1 MVPARDVPPF
11 EVPTLRSG
19 DVVLRAW
26 KLTDAPAVV
35 AAAADP
41 YIPRI
46 TTVPELASEPEARA
60 YIERQWDRALSG
72 LGFSFAICAPS
83 AAVGQIGLWPR
94 DGVAS
99 VGYWLVPAV
108 RGHGLAARALGVLVS
123 WALPAGYAEL
133 ELFAEPWNEAS
144 LATARRCGFVER
156 GTVRAHHQ
164 VGTEPR
170 DAIRMTRSS
179 YR

>member
-1 MVPARDVPPF
+1 MTPAAF

-19 DVVLRAW
+19 DLVLRPW
-26 KLTDAPAVV
+26 EPGDAPAVV

-41 YIPRI
+41 YIPQI
-46 TTVPELASEPEARA
+46 TTVPEAAGESGARA
-60 YIERQWDRALSG
+60 YIERQWDRAASG
-72 LGFSFAICAPS
+72 LGYSFAICAPS

-99 VGYWLVPAV
+99 VGYWLVPAA
-108 RGHGLAARALGVLVS
+108 RGRGLAARALGVLVG
-123 WALPAGYAEL
+123 WASSAGYAEL

-170 DAIRMTRSS
+170 DAIRMVRP

>member
-1 MVPARDVPPF
+1 VTPAAF

-19 DVVLRAW
+19 DLVLRPWEPA
-26 KLTDAPAVV
+26 DVPAVV

-41 YIPRI
+41 YIPQI
-46 TTVPELASEPEARA
+46 TTVPESAGEAEARA
-60 YIERQWDRALSG
+60 YIERQRDRAASG
-72 LGFSFAICAPS
+72 LGYSFAICAPS

-99 VGYWLVPAV
+99 VGYWLVPAA
-108 RGHGLAARALGVLVS
+108 RGRGLAARALGVLVG
-123 WALPAGYAEL
+123 WASSGGFTEL

-170 DAIRMTRSS
+170 DAIRMVRP
-179 YR
+179 YK

>member
-1 MVPARDVPPF
+1 VVPASY
-11 EVPTLRSG
+11 EVPVLRAG
-19 DVVLRAW
+19 DVVLRPWELA
-26 KLTDAPAVV
+26 DVPAVI

-41 YIPRI
+41 YIPQI
-46 TTVPELASEPEARA
+46 TTVPSAAGAREARA
-60 YIERQWDRALSG
+60 YIERQWDRAHSG
-72 LGFSFAICAPS
+72 LGYSFAICTPS
-83 AAVGQIGLWPR
+83 VAVGQIGLWPR

-99 VGYWLVPAV
+99 IGYWLVPAA
-108 RGHGLAARALGVLVS
+108 RGVGLAARALGVLVD
-123 WALPAGYAEL
+123 WASSVGYVEL

-170 DAIRMTRSS
+170 DAIRMARSG
-179 YR
+179 

>member
-1 MVPARDVPPF
+1 VVPAREFGSYQVPF
-11 EVPTLRSG
+11 LRSG
-19 DVVLRAW
+19 DVVLRPWELAD
-26 KLTDAPAVV
+26 TPAVI

-41 YIPRI
+41 YILQV
-46 TTVPELASEPEARA
+46 TTVPESAGTAEARA
-60 YIERQWDRALSG
+60 YIERQWDRASSG
-72 LGFSFAICAPS
+72 LGYSFAICEPS

-99 VGYWLVPAV
+99 IGYWLVPAA
-108 RGHGLAARALGVLVS
+108 RGRGLAARALGVLVE
-123 WALPAGYAEL
+123 WASSVGCAEL

-144 LATARRCGFVER
+144 LVTASRCGFVER

-170 DAIRMTRSS
+170 DAIRMTRS

>member
-1 MVPARDVPPF
+1 VVPAREVPSF
-11 EVPTLRSG
+11 EVPTLHSG
-19 DVVLRAW
+19 DVVLRPWDLA
-26 KLTDAPAVV
+26 DAPAVI
-35 AAAADP
+35 AAAADT
-41 YIPRI
+41 YIPHI
-46 TTVPELASEPEARA
+46 TTVPESAGEPEARA

-72 LGFSFAICAPS
+72 LGYSFAICAPS

-99 VGYWLVPAV
+99 IGYWLVPAA
-108 RGHGLAARALGVLVS
+108 RGRGLAARALGVLMG
-123 WALPAGYAEL
+123 WASAVGYADL

-170 DAIRMTRSS
+170 DAIRMTRS